1 MQIKRIIIVML
12 SLVLITIMGCQH
24 QKPAE
29 QDLLRIKSEQGATHK
44 KVIFLMVDSLMSQAI
59 DKGISQK
66 QLPTFQYL
74 IEQGQYHKD
83 MVSSFPTMSVTI
95 DSTMLTG
102 KYPNGHGVPG
112 LLWYSSDDK
121 KMINYG
127 TGPMEILRQGINPVL
142 TDALIHLNG
151 KHLHPDSR
159 TIYEDLARVG
169 LKSGSING
177 LIYRGATEHTL
188 TIPDWIQGPTSLQKQ
203 IKVKGPDFLTLGAL
217 SNPLEGTK
225 GTEDLPDDLTDRM
238 GLNNKYAIEAVNYL
252 IQTNKLPDFLY
263 VYLPDMDQE
272 LHKKGP
278 SSLEGVK
285 KVDQQLQSLLN
296 AFGSKEKA
304 LNEAI
309 FVIAGDSGM
318 TQLLPAEQRS
328 VIDMPAMLEGIT
340 VLKPGEEVKA
350 ETEVALAVNETMAYV
365 YNFKPGLSLRS
376 LAEILSKDDRIDF
389 VAWKE
394 NEWIHA
400 LQGSTLKELR
410 YKAKGNLIDRYKQT
424 WTVKQDAQVL
434 DLQLNADHRTLD
446 YGQYPDVLERLSGS
460 LNSHKGKILVVT
472 AKPGYELADR
482 SSPTHEGGGGHGSIR
497 RTESLV
503 PLIIVG
509 TNEKPEYLRMVDLK
523 AYFLDLLT
531 NHVQKTK

>member
-1 MQIKRIIIVML
+1 MQIKRIITIML
-12 SLVLITIMGCQH
+12 SLVLITIVGCQH

-29 QDLLRIKSEQGATHK
+29 QDLLRVKSEQGATHK
-44 KVIFLMVDSLMSQAI
+44 KVIFLMVDSLMAQAI

-66 QLPTFQYL
+66 QLPTIQYL
-74 IEQGQYHKD
+74 IEHGQYHKD

-102 KYPNGHGVPG
+102 KNPNDHGIPG

-151 KHLHPDSR
+151 KHLNSNSR
-159 TIYEDLARVG
+159 TIYEDLARAG

-188 TIPDWIQGPTSLQKQ
+188 TIPDWIQGPTTLQKK

-217 SNPLEGTK
+217 SNPLEGA
-225 GTEDLPDDLTDRM
+225 ENLPDHLTDRM
-238 GLNNKYAIEAVNYL
+238 GLNNKYAIEALNYL
-252 IQTNKLPDFLY
+252 IQANKLPDFLY

-285 KVDQQLQSLLN
+285 ELDQQLQSVLN
-296 AFGSKEKA
+296 SFGSREKA

-318 TQLLPAEQRS
+318 TQLLPANQRS
-328 VIDMPAMLEGIT
+328 VIDMPAMLRGIS

-365 YNFKPGLSLRS
+365 YNFKPNRSLRS

-394 NEWIHA
+394 NEWMHV

-424 WTVKQDAQVL
+424 WTVKQDAEVL
-434 DLQLNADHRTLD
+434 DLTLNADHRTLD

-460 LNSHKGKILVVT
+460 LNSHKGKFLVVT

-482 SSPTHEGGGGHGSIR
+482 SSPTHEGGGGHGSLR
-497 RTESLV
+497 RTESLA

-509 TNEKPEYLRMVDLK
+509 TDEKPEHLRMVDLK
-523 AYFLDLLT
+523 AYLLDLLT
-531 NHVQKTK
+531 NHVKKTK